1 MRRFCQV
8 IHARQD
14 LQSRELIGLH
24 GGFHAR
30 KELAEQLER
39 SQIGDAGLVVLPF
52 LLPILPAAD
61 AGRNRVH
68 LFQLQPE

>member
-8 IHARQD
+8 IHARED

-39 SQIGDAGLVVLPF
+39 AQIGDAGLGGFTVF
-52 LLPILPAAD
+52 IAD
-61 AGRNRVH
+61 FTCR
-68 LFQLQPE
+68 